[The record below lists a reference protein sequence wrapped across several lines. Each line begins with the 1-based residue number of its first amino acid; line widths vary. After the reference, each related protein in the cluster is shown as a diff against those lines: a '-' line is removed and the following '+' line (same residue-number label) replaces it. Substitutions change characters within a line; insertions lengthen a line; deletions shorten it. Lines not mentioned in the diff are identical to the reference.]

1 MTTSAVTSDPKVAL
15 GPCRPAS
22 DNPAAG
28 FGVPVLGAVTPV
40 DAFNP
45 CIEVQGEHNIST
57 HPRTADRSRE
67 KEEVGWRERGERKRG
82 GEGNDLFRELD
93 VDLCQEFG
101 GVSAHGSLDLSMQN
115 RNITFPIRWSINLST

>member
-1 MTTSAVTSDPKVAL
+1 MTTSAATIDPKVAL

-67 KEEVGWRERGERKRG
+67 KEEVCWTERGERKRG

>member
-1 MTTSAVTSDPKVAL
+1 MTTSAATIDPKVAL

-57 HPRTADRSRE
+57 HALQTDRGRRRRCVGE
-67 KEEVGWRERGERKRG
+67 KEESGREGERGMTSFASSTLIFAKS
-82 GEGNDLFRELD
+82 L
-93 VDLCQEFG
+93 V
-101 GVSAHGSLDLSMQN
+101 VSVPMVALICPCKTKTSRVRFVGA
-115 RNITFPIRWSINLST
+115 STYKLN